1 MFDSKLSTLP
11 NGLNLVSIKKDTQV
25 FSLHA
30 GVKIGSIY
38 EEEDEKGICH
48 LIEHML
54 FKGTT
59 NRSNEV
65 INKELEE
72 LGGEYNAYTDLE
84 CTVCSVTALSEE
96 LEKSLEIVSD
106 MLLNSNFPEEELK
119 KEKGVVLAEIRTS
132 KDDVEDYS
140 FKRINELSYINSP
153 LKYDTLGTEKHVKSF
168 TRKKLMDYYESHY
181 IPNDMYVSIVS
192 PYDHDFVYKLVEK
205 YFKSA
210 EAKESIS
217 KKVNVEA
224 NIPGIHTSYKKD
236 IEQSTIIYLFTFPKL
251 TKEEEMA
258 LKILN
263 HKLGDSGNSMLFRN
277 LREERGLAYDVYT
290 NLDTTDYV
298 RSLYIYT
305 AVAEENIKESIKVID
320 KCLEDINEARIS
332 FDDATINLMK
342 KVLKTGIVF
351 TLEDPTDLSN
361 YVIHQMI
368 DGESIQGFL
377 DDMKKI
383 EEIKEEDIYKI
394 AHTVLSNPTI
404 HILKS
409 NK

>member
-38 EEEDEKGICH
+38 EEEEEKGICH

-54 FKGTT
+54 FKGTI
-59 NRSNEV
+59 NKSNEV
-65 INKELEE
+65 INEKLEE
-72 LGGEYNAYTDLE
+72 LGGEYNAYTDLD
-84 CTVCSVTALSEE
+84 CTVCSITALKEE

-106 MLLNSNFPEEELK
+106 MLLNSDFPEEELK

-132 KDDVEDYS
+132 KDDIEDYS
-140 FKRINELSYINSP
+140 FKKINELAYIDSP

-168 TRKKLMDYYESHY
+168 TRKKLIDFYKSHY
-181 IPNDMYVSIVS
+181 IPNNMYISIVS
-192 PYDHDFVYKLVEK
+192 SYDHDFVYKLVEK
-205 YFKSA
+205 YFKDV
-210 EAKESIS
+210 EAKKSIN
-217 KKVNVEA
+217 KNVNVEM
-224 NIPGIHTSYKKD
+224 NIPGIHTSYKND

-263 HKLGDSGNSMLFRN
+263 HKLGDSGNSMLFRS

-290 NLDTTDYV
+290 DLDTADYV

-332 FDDATINLMK
+332 FDDVTINLMK

-368 DGESIQGFL
+368 DRKSIQGFL

-404 HILKS
+404 HILR
-409 NK
+409 NGR